1 MNCPVSDSLSVK
13 NRHNNITA
21 SGRAQSQGILAGGR
35 GNMDRTW
42 GSTAVDKT
50 VGISATILTTFAVL
64 ISCTASSM
72 AQSSAD
78 DLSQKLANPL
88 ANLISVPLQGNYDF
102 KAGANGDGFAFT
114 LNVQPVIPFSINEDW
129 NLITRTIIP
138 ISYRDYMPDGSV
150 AGLGD
155 INASFFFSPKEP
167 GMNGLIWG
175 AGPVFLLPTATDDY
189 LGTGKFGLGPTAVA
203 LVQQNEWTVGSL
215 ANHIWSIGGK
225 GDRQDVSASLLQP
238 FVSYNFGH
246 GTSASVSVD
255 STYDWEASQWTVP
268 INFGVTQV
276 FQVGK
281 QAMSYQVGGRYY
293 AETPDGGPDWGLRT
307 TLTFLFPK

>member
-1 MNCPVSDSLSVK
+1 MNCPDSDSLSFESM
-13 NRHNNITA
+13 HNTLA
-21 SGRAQSQGILAGGR
+21 ATRRAQQEGVAVEGR
-35 GNMDRTW
+35 GMMDKIW
-42 GSTAVDKT
+42 GVAAGKAV
-50 VGISATILTTFAVL
+50 VMSATILAAFMG
-64 ISCTASSM
+64 STATSE

-102 KAGANGDGFAFT
+102 KAGAKGDGFAFT
-114 LNVQPVIPFSINEDW
+114 LNVQPVIPFSVNEDW

-138 ISYRDYMPDGSV
+138 ISYRDYMPGGSV
-150 AGLGD
+150 TGLGD

-167 GMNGLIWG
+167 ANGLIWG

-203 LVQQNEWTVGSL
+203 LVQQDKWTVGGL
-215 ANHIWSIGGK
+215 ANHIWSVAGD
-225 GDRQDVSASLLQP
+225 GDRQDVSVSLLQP

-255 STYDWEASQWTVP
+255 STYDWEASQWTAPV
-268 INFGVTQV
+268 NFGVTQV
-276 FQVGK
+276 FQVGL
-281 QAMSYQVGGRYY
+281 QAMSFQVGGRYY
-293 AETPDGGPDWGLRT
+293 AEAPSGGPDWGLRT